1 MFGNW
6 LNGVPKDYKPLV
18 LVGAV
23 ALCWSVWRCRNAVV
37 SDNKKHSFLQDYT
50 LVTNMG
56 YPTTALFAGHP
67 CGGVA
72 YFGPGGQGLFCPG
85 AWVAV

>member
-1 MFGNW
+1 VLQPFAGLFGAAEMQWYLITKNIFF
-6 LNGVPKDYKPLV
+6 
-18 LVGAV
+18 VGY
-23 ALCWSVWRCRNAVV
+23 LR
-37 SDNKKHSFLQDYT
+37 DYT

-85 AWVAV
+85 AWVIV

>member
-1 MFGNW
+1 VQQPFAGLFGAAEMQW
-6 LNGVPKDYKPLV
+6 YLI
-18 LVGAV
+18 
-23 ALCWSVWRCRNAVV
+23 
-37 SDNKKHSFLQDYT
+37 KKIFFSAGDLRDYT

-85 AWVAV
+85 AWVTV